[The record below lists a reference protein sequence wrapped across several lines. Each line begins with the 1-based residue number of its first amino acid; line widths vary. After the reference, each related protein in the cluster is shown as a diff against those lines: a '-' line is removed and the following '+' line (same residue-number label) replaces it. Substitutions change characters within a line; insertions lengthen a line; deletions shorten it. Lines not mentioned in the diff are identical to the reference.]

1 MVAGEAPSGDGAGSH
16 VQRALICRAAA
27 SPDELEAYY
36 AIRKRFF
43 VDAQGMFVGTDIEPV
58 DLDPQTIHIIAICQP
73 PGEVI
78 GVVRCYCGAGGV
90 WFGGRLA
97 VVEEHR
103 ASRMT
108 VGKAL
113 VRKAEELVRM
123 RGVETFV
130 GYIQIPTVRFFE
142 HLDWIKVGEPI
153 DYVGKPHQ
161 LMRPSWSLEPDL
173 PLPAH

>member
-1 MVAGEAPSGDGAGSH
+1 MVAVEAPSGEGAGLR

-27 SPDELEAYY
+27 SRDELEAYY

-43 VDAQGMFVGTDIEPV
+43 VDVQGMFVDTDLEPI
-58 DLDPQTIHIIAICQP
+58 DLDPQTIHIVAICEP
-73 PGEVI
+73 PGDVI
-78 GVVRCYCGAGGV
+78 GVVRCYPGPDRV

-113 VRKAEELVRM
+113 VRKAEELVRL

-130 GYIQIPTVRFFE
+130 GYIQMPTVRFFE
-142 HLDWIKVGEPI
+142 HLDWVKVGEPV